1 MVIDPDNEHVQKRWT
16 AEMKTAAGPSRI
28 PTGDPNRDLL
38 NAPLPEPVTQYEI
51 ETTFQAELPAATIAS
66 VETKLALK
74 NFIRDVVSQRQP
86 NLKAVRQAADALEQ
100 SMLRNPDPMMFL
112 KSLRME
118 ESYSFR
124 HSVNSAILGVAL
136 AREMGLHRQHIHQ
149 LAMGLLLAD
158 IGKVRLPGNLL
169 TTSARLTDTETES
182 IKDHVKHSVEIAE
195 SLGGL
200 SSAIIEVIQM
210 HHERFDGCGYPQ
222 GLIGK
227 EIPLLGRIA
236 GLADSFDAITSD
248 RNYSEAILTHEAL
261 EELFASPRLVY
272 QKQLIERLIQT
283 IGPYPIGSL
292 VALSDGTVAMVATLN
307 RTKRLAP
314 MVISLTDSN
323 KKASD
328 DYTMIDL
335 SDSALSIKRIVEPGK
350 VGIVQPDHEIL
361 GVMRRKWAASAG
373 KTSNEWLS
381 DTLDNLIT
389 VTS

>member
-16 AEMKTAAGPSRI
+16 AEMKTAARPSRI

-158 IGKVRLPGNLL
+158 I
-169 TTSARLTDTETES
+169 ARC
-182 IKDHVKHSVEIAE
+182 VC
-195 SLGGL
+195 LG
-200 SSAIIEVIQM
+200 I
-210 HHERFDGCGYPQ
+210 C
-222 GLIGK
+222 
-227 EIPLLGRIA
+227 
-236 GLADSFDAITSD
+236 
-248 RNYSEAILTHEAL
+248 
-261 EELFASPRLVY
+261 
-272 QKQLIERLIQT
+272 
-283 IGPYPIGSL
+283 
-292 VALSDGTVAMVATLN
+292 
-307 RTKRLAP
+307 
-314 MVISLTDSN
+314 
-323 KKASD
+323 
-328 DYTMIDL
+328 
-335 SDSALSIKRIVEPGK
+335 
-350 VGIVQPDHEIL
+350 
-361 GVMRRKWAASAG
+361 
-373 KTSNEWLS
+373 
-381 DTLDNLIT
+381 
-389 VTS
+389 